1 MIYNSY
7 EVAKIIGVN
16 VSTIKR
22 WADSGKIK
30 CFKTRGGHRKFHL
43 KHLREFVKSDKK
55 GHTSLN
61 LSSLV
66 GKSSK
71 LLKAIDSADSKLIS
85 SYIFDSLV
93 KGDKNKFISLTNS
106 LIIKGFPFYYIFD
119 EIILPTLVKIGEEW
133 RANKLSITEEHLA
146 SEVIKKFLSSVDN
159 KVVSSKI
166 SKNAFCFTLSNDKHD
181 IPLLMAEVIFN
192 QIENVFTFNLGANLP
207 VSDFINESSKI
218 VPHIIF
224 ISIVYVEDIDI
235 ANNELKL
242 LLSHF
247 KDSGTK
253 IFLSGNALKML
264 DVDPSSFTQINSFE
278 ELQQNILK
286 L

>member
-30 CFKTRGGHRKFHL
+30 CLKTRGGHRKFHL
-43 KHLREFVKSDKK
+43 KHLREFVRSDKK
-55 GHTSLN
+55 GHTSIN

-71 LLKAIDSADSKLIS
+71 LLKAIDSAESELLRP
-85 SYIFDSLV
+85 YIFDSLI
-93 KGDKNKFISLTNS
+93 KGDKNKFLSITNS
-106 LIIKGFPFYYIFD
+106 LIIKGFPYYFIFD
-119 EIILPTLVKIGEEW
+119 EIIIPTLIKIGEEW
-133 RANKLSITEEHLA
+133 SADKLSITEEHMA

-159 KVVSSKI
+159 KVVNSKI
-166 SKNAFCFTLSNDKHD
+166 SKNVFCFTLTNDKHD

-192 QIENVFTFNLGANLP
+192 QIENIFTFNLGADLP
-207 VSDFINESSKI
+207 VSDFISESSKI

-224 ISIVYVEDIDI
+224 ISLVYVENIELI
-235 ANNELKL
+235 NEELKL

-247 KDSGTK
+247 KDSDTK
-253 IFLSGNALKML
+253 IFLSGNGLDCL
-264 DVDPSSFTQINSFE
+264 DVDSSSFTKINSFE